1 MCDRVKLAFNK
12 GSIIEE
18 TIDLCAAI
26 SAKAHGDAG
35 KAIEL
40 LRASAIYA
48 EEHGFSKVL
57 PEHLM
62 K

>member
-1 MCDRVKLAFNK
+1 LAFNE

-18 TIDLCAAI
+18 TINKCAAI
-26 SAKAHGDAG
+26 SDKSHGNVQ

>member
-1 MCDRVKLAFNK
+1 LAFNK

-18 TIDLCAAI
+18 TINPCAAI
-26 SAKAHGDAG
+26 SAKSHGDAR

-48 EEHGFSKVL
+48 EEHGFSQVL
-57 PEHLM
+57 PEYID
-62 K
+62 

>member
-1 MCDRVKLAFNK
+1 LAFNK

-40 LRASAIYA
+40 LRA
-48 EEHGFSKVL
+48 FSNICRRTWL
-57 PEHLM
+57 FTGTS
-62 K
+62 